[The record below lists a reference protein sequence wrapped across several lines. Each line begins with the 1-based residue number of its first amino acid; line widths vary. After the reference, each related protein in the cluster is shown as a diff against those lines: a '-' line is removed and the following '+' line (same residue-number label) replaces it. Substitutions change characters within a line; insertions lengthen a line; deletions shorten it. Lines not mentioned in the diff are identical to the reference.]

1 MSGHVLNK
9 GSYTKRN
16 SRGVD
21 VYFSLTVRVP
31 DGMLDSY
38 GTWQDLQVFP
48 STNASSSTSGSVGA
62 YVSFTSGASPLEI
75 NIGISF
81 LDVARARQN
90 LHEELAGRAFEV
102 VKADAVK
109 TWQVHIQLNAI
120 LIDIQFNNNNK
131 KSNRTLSRK

>member
-16 SRGVD
+16 ERGVD
-21 VYFSLTVRVP
+21 VYFALTIRVP
-31 DGMLDSY
+31 DGMLESY

-48 STNASSSTSGSVGA
+48 SANASSSTSGSVGA

-90 LHEELAGRAFEV
+90 LHDELAGRAFEV

-109 TWQVHIQLNAI
+109 TWQVHQMLFF
-120 LIDIQFNNNNK
+120 IDIQFNNNNLT
-131 KSNRTLSRK
+131 NPTQYDLS